1 MLRESGV
8 NVKLFSKLE
17 DRVFLVIIIQIT
29 TYDTSYKFCIKFS
42 YINCLLK

>member
-17 DRVFLVIIIQIT
+17 DRVFFLIIIQIT
-29 TYDTSYKFCIKFS
+29 TYDPSYDFCINF
-42 YINCLLK
+42 Y